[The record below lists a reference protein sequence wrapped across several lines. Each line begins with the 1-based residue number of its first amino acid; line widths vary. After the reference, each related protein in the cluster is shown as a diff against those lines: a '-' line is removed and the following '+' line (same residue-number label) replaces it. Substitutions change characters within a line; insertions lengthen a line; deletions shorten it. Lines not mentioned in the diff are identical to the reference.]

1 MTFVTQAQKVCLDCG
16 QAWRAASMEG
26 WKLFHDP
33 NFEGMGPEC
42 QRAPVK
48 GNPNRDIWKIVCWN
62 MVQDVSLSFVY
73 I

>member
-1 MTFVTQAQKVCLDCG
+1 
-16 QAWRAASMEG
+16 MEG